1 MIRSNLLCNIKLL
14 GDVCYRII
22 TLPEKYCYLKI
33 KSSIK
38 NKLSINFTNGCDNDC
53 TKEYVNIQ
61 GDDILALSI
70 R

>member
-1 MIRSNLLCNIKLL
+1 MIRSDLLCNIKLL

-22 TLPEKYCYLKI
+22 TLPEKYAYLRI

-38 NKLSINFTNGCDNDC
+38 SKLSINFANDCDDDC
-53 TKEYVNIQ
+53 TKEYTNIQ
-61 GDDILALSI
+61 GDDILKLSI